1 MSFYIFT
8 APLFKLVGKPGANTI
23 SLSGRIH
30 ETDYVKVPDM
40 DINNKINTLLTNWSS
55 ANPGFEPYGET
66 KIVNNEMIIQ
76 PFVKYESKLNDKFLP
91 LFLEELRLIPQTGTA
106 YNQALENFNELSKQQ
121 MITKSNIGV
130 PNINTNVP
138 NINTNGP
145 QVSSASSSAS
155 LGGRRRNKTKRNKT
169 KRNKTR
175 RNKTKRNK

>member
-8 APLFKLVGKPGANTI
+8 APLFKLVVKPGATAINI
-23 SLSGRIH
+23 RGKIH

-40 DINNKINTLLTNWSS
+40 DINTTINTLLTSWSS

-76 PFVKYESKLNDKFLP
+76 AFVKYESKLNDKFLP

-130 PNINTNVP
+130 PNRNTDVTNVDV
-138 NINTNGP
+138 P
-145 QVSSASSSAS
+145 QVLSSSSSAS
-155 LGGRRRNKTKRNKT
+155 LGGRRNKTNKNKTKRNKTKRNKT
-169 KRNKTR
+169 KRNK
-175 RNKTKRNK
+175 

>member
-8 APLFKLVGKPGANTI
+8 APLFKLVAKPGAAAI
-23 SLSGRIH
+23 SLSGKIH

-40 DINNKINTLLTNWSS
+40 DINTTINTLLTSWSS

-130 PNINTNVP
+130 PNSNNVV
-138 NINTNGP
+138 P

-169 KRNKTR
+169 KRNKT
-175 RNKTKRNK
+175 KRNK